1 MIPCFI
7 FYRNPEYACKHIS
20 RSPFNSFSFILT
32 LTMLKVKFLSY
43 FDFSK
48 ILFSHTLYFPP
59 PSFVYVRGFVDQSK
73 IHPGITVSPFY
84 GYGTPPGK
92 SLDGDSDSPYPRTDI
107 KDICRLSIKDSQLI
121 YVCRFGR
128 DCFFSRL
135 FSDLHPRIR
144 GDNRAEPKCQLDF
157 LKPMFAN
164 R

>member
-1 MIPCFI
+1 ML
-7 FYRNPEYACKHIS
+7 
-20 RSPFNSFSFILT
+20 FSFIYSITSLP
-32 LTMLKVKFLSY
+32 LSIDFLIFFLLPHCKTASER
-43 FDFSK
+43 
-48 ILFSHTLYFPP
+48 
-59 PSFVYVRGFVDQSK
+59 FVIQRGTNKSK

-84 GYGTPPGK
+84 GYGIPPGK

-144 GDNRAEPKCQLDF
+144 GDNGAEPKCQLEIDHF
-157 LKPMFAN
+157 EWNFVS
-164 R
+164 RT